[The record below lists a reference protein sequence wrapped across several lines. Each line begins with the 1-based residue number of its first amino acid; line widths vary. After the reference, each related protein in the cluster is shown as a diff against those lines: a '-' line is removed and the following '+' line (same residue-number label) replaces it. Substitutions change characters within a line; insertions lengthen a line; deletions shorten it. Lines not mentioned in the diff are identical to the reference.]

1 MATVDVVHHVAG
13 GAGEAG
19 QADQGVGEREAGAGV
34 AAAGERRSDQG
45 DQELFILSQKKV
57 SSAIKVLENEN
68 LALAALLGNLKEQL
82 SQV

>member
-45 DQELFILSQKKV
+45 DQELFILSQKK
-57 SSAIKVLENEN
+57 SAVQSRCWRMRTW
-68 LALAALLGNLKEQL
+68 LL
-82 SQV
+82 